1 MTALLLVLAIGFAVS
16 MGAHYTGACMGMPR
30 ALRAISARN
39 ALLIMA
45 PLTLIGATFASH
57 RVEHTVGHDLL
68 TGPGL
73 SVTGL
78 VIVIGVAFGLT
89 SLFNLVR
96 VPTSTIQILVFS
108 VVGAGLA
115 ARTGVHWAAIGALAV
130 IWVTAPVVAGLVGY
144 VLTRVLDLVP
154 AVRVQAQVTGGV
166 LARVAAGSS
175 PGAPGSPTATGTA
188 TATATGNSEAPAA
201 HQDAACGADART
213 AGGPLAAA
221 LVIVGALASFTMGG
235 NDVANAT
242 GSLVGTG
249 TFSPLVAGL
258 IGGAGL
264 AVGVLT
270 WGRPLLHKV
279 AFDIV
284 TVDRPMATAAQL
296 VQAAVV
302 LAAVA
307 FGFFTSMNQ
316 ALIGAMT
323 GAAAARGRSTVHASA
338 FYGVLRGWLIGPG
351 AAIALGYVIT
361 WLVAIS
367 TGTHTLLGIG

>member
-1 MTALLLVLAIGFAVS
+1 MTALLVVLAVGFAYS
-16 MGAHYTGACMGMPR
+16 MGAHYTGACMGMPH
-30 ALRAISARN
+30 ALRAVSARN
-39 ALLIMA
+39 ALLVMA
-45 PLTLIGATFASH
+45 PLTLLGAALASH
-57 RVEHTVGHDLL
+57 GVEHTVGHDLL
-68 TGPGL
+68 TGAGL
-73 SVTGL
+73 PAAGL

-115 ARTGVHWAAIGALAV
+115 AGAGVHWAAIGTLAV
-130 IWVTAPVVAGLVGY
+130 IWVAAPVAAGMLGY
-144 VLTRVLDLVP
+144 ALTRALDLVP
-154 AVRVQAQVTGGV
+154 AIRVQAQVTG
-166 LARVAAGSS
+166 AA
-175 PGAPGSPTATGTA
+175 
-188 TATATGNSEAPAA
+188 E
-201 HQDAACGADART
+201 ART
-213 AGGPLAAA
+213 AAGPLAAGLIA
-221 LVIVGALASFTMGG
+221 VGALASFTMGG

-249 TFSPLVAGL
+249 TFSPLIAGL

-264 AVGVLT
+264 AAGVLT
-270 WGRPLLHKV
+270 WGRPLLRKV

-302 LAAVA
+302 LAAVG

-323 GAAAARGRSTVHASA
+323 GAAAARGRRTVHAGA
-338 FYGVLRGWLIGPG
+338 LYGVLRGWLIGPG
-351 AAIALGYVIT
+351 AAIALSYAISWLAVIT
-361 WLVAIS
+361 AGAHS
-367 TGTHTLLGIG
+367 LL